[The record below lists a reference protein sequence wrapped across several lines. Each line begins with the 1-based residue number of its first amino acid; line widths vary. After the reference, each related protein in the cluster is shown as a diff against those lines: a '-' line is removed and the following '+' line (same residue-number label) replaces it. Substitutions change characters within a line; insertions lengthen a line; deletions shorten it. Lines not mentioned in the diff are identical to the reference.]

1 MSYLTYVCFFLRLR
15 RPPVSTRTDTL
26 FPYTPLFRSEGGAA
40 LQSLLVG
47 VAVDVLEVLVR
58 VVGGDVGG
66 LGDRG
71 VDPLLRG
78 GLDVD
83 VFGRGDVVG
92 GDEVVGQ
99 LGGGVFAEGH
109 RLLVDQLAVGEQ
121 LEGEHVDL
129 FLRLLALADHV
140 AAVVVGEA
148 RLDAVAGVV
157 GQRQRDGAGGGD
169 GAVVGEAG
177 AGLGQFFDQ
186 FRGHGGD
193 LLHV

>member
-1 MSYLTYVCFFLRLR
+1 MIR
-15 RPPVSTRTDTL
+15 RPPRSTRTDTL
-26 FPYTPLFRSEGGAA
+26 FPYTTLFRS
-40 LQSLLVG
+40 
-47 VAVDVLEVLVR
+47 
-58 VVGGDVGG
+58 
-66 LGDRG
+66 
-71 VDPLLRG
+71 
-78 GLDVD
+78 
-83 VFGRGDVVG
+83 GRGDVVG

-157 GQRQRDGAGGGD
+157 GQRQRDGAGGEIGR
-169 GAVVGEAG
+169 A
-177 AGLGQFFDQ
+177 
-186 FRGHGGD
+186 
-193 LLHV
+193 HV

>member
-1 MSYLTYVCFFLRLR
+1 MSYLTYVCFFLRMR
-15 RPPVSTRTDTL
+15 RPTRFTRTVTL
-26 FPYTPLFRSEGGAA
+26 LPYTTLFRSEGGAA

-92 GDEVVGQ
+92 GDEVVGR

-109 RLLVDQLAVGEQ
+109 RLLVDQL
-121 LEGEHVDL
+121 DRKST
-129 FLRLLALADHV
+129 RLNSSHSFASRMPSSA
-140 AAVVVGEA
+140 
-148 RLDAVAGVV
+148 
-157 GQRQRDGAGGGD
+157 
-169 GAVVGEAG
+169 
-177 AGLGQFFDQ
+177 
-186 FRGHGGD
+186 
-193 LLHV
+193 